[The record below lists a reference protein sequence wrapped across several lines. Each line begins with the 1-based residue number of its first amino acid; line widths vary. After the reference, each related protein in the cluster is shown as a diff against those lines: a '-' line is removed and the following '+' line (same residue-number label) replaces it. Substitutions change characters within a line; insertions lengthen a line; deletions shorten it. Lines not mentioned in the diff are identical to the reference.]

1 MPSTVHQ
8 AQTSQNS
15 TLKCRFL
22 NKEQPPPPTPPTLT
36 ELLINQSIL
45 FLSVK
50 VSDLLR
56 LNCKIKTAAFPAI
69 IMALLLRERPMDSKY
84 EGS

>member
-8 AQTSQNS
+8 AQTNQNC

-22 NKEQPPPPTPPTLT
+22 NKEHPPSPTLT

-50 VSDLLR
+50 ISLR
-56 LNCKIKTAAFPAI
+56 QPKFRFIKT
-69 IMALLLRERPMDSKY
+69 
-84 EGS
+84 